1 MKTYSAPRL
10 VEIGSV
16 VERTQGAFP
25 GGTDG
30 GENIVLAVGSVGF
43 NL

>member
-10 VEIGSV
+10 VSIGSV
-16 VERTQGAFP
+16 VERTQGSFSANV
-25 GGTDG
+25 DG
-30 GENIVLAVGSVGF
+30 GEQQLYAPGSVGF